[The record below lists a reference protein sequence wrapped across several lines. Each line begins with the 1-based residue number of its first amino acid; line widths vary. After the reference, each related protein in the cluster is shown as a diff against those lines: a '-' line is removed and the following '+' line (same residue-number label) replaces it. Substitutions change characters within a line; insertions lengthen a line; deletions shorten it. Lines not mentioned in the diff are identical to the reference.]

1 MAAGKSSSLH
11 GRDLV
16 NATIIINTT
25 QLQEKYFLL
34 DTLRLIQEIVNPR
47 FNASLPMPTAPQNTD
62 RLSALTLILLSL
74 YWVWASAWQ
83 PYAFTARDLLAQA
96 SRITGGAIAL
106 QSGADLTLQAAQ
118 ISGQSLSAQ
127 AGVINGQPVNPNA
140 QLHIDAAVNDLSQSQ
155 SSSGHDL
162 LTQRTAGQG
171 TVQQT
176 LQYTT
181 IAVPGADQA
190 GGPVRLSA
198 PGGIT
203 VGASSL
209 TRATG
214 NNTAATS
221 AGSGT
226 TPTVT
231 LGLRQQGLRLKC
243 VSWSWVRCC
252 LPTRRQRYAG
262 CAA

>member
-1 MAAGKSSSLH
+1 
-11 GRDLV
+11 
-16 NATIIINTT
+16 
-25 QLQEKYFLL
+25 
-34 DTLRLIQEIVNPR
+34 
-47 FNASLPMPTAPQNTD
+47 
-62 RLSALTLILLSL
+62 
-74 YWVWASAWQ
+74 
-83 PYAFTARDLLAQA
+83 AQA

-118 ISGQSLSAQ
+118 ISGQRLSAQ
-127 AGVINGQPVNPNA
+127 AGVINGQQVNPSA
-140 QLHIDAAVNDLSQSQ
+140 QLQLDAAINDRSQSQ

-162 LTQRTAGQG
+162 LTQRTASQG
-171 TVQQT
+171 TIEQA

-181 IAVPGADQA
+181 IAVPGAGQA
-190 GGPVRLSA
+190 DGAVQLHATGGL
-198 PGGIT
+198 T

-209 TRATG
+209 TRASG
-214 NNTAATS
+214 NTAAAST
-221 AGSGT
+221 GSGT

>member
-1 MAAGKSSSLH
+1 MATHMICKTRS
-11 GRDLV
+11 D
-16 NATIIINTT
+16 
-25 QLQEKYFLL
+25 
-34 DTLRLIQEIVNPR
+34 
-47 FNASLPMPTAPQNTD
+47 D
-62 RLSALTLILLSL
+62 RIGALTLILLCF
-74 YWVWASAWQ
+74 YWLWASAWQ

-118 ISGQSLSAQ
+118 ISGQRLSAQ
-127 AGVINGQPVNPNA
+127 AGVINGQQVNPSA
-140 QLHIDAAVNDLSQSQ
+140 QLQLDAAINDRSQSQ

-162 LTQRTAGQG
+162 LTQRTASQG
-171 TVQQT
+171 TIEQA

-181 IAVPGADQA
+181 IAVPGAGQA
-190 GGPVRLSA
+190 DGAVQLHATGGL
-198 PGGIT
+198 T

-209 TRATG
+209 TRASG
-214 NNTAATS
+214 NTAAAST
-221 AGSGT
+221 GSGT

>member
-1 MAAGKSSSLH
+1 
-11 GRDLV
+11 
-16 NATIIINTT
+16 
-25 QLQEKYFLL
+25 
-34 DTLRLIQEIVNPR
+34 
-47 FNASLPMPTAPQNTD
+47 MPTAPQNTD

-176 LQYTT
+176 LQYT
-181 IAVPGADQA
+181 V
-190 GGPVRLSA
+190 GPA
-198 PGGIT
+198 KP
-203 VGASSL
+203 
-209 TRATG
+209 
-214 NNTAATS
+214 
-221 AGSGT
+221 
-226 TPTVT
+226 
-231 LGLRQQGLRLKC
+231 RQ
-243 VSWSWVRCC
+243 
-252 LPTRRQRYAG
+252 PA
-262 CAA
+262 